1 MGNKNMRSL
10 RLSETVSPFGVGA
23 IVDIAGES
31 LIAMDTSWWPTI
43 SPRLESPRLEQA
55 LGGSRL
61 KQAPA
66 VPAFPSNRTIGL
78 QFARF
83 PSWLFCQNCRRM
95 KRLTYKDE
103 TGKAPL
109 CKCSG
114 PLVPMRFVGV
124 CETGSHIQDIS
135 WHRWAHR
142 QAENEEQN
150 QCKDERSLEF
160 LSSTGGNEGL
170 SGLRV
175 RCRACHADRHLGE
188 LSSSG
193 ALKRDGVR
201 CMGRQPW
208 QDHTDRVDCES
219 PIQVMQRG
227 ATNNHI
233 PDIISALDIPD
244 ESPISADMTETV
256 RAHSFFEG
264 LSSDPTG
271 PLAGPMAAKIAADT
285 GASETM
291 VVGLAAAGAGEIDLL
306 TAKSGL
312 LDGEWAA
319 LLKAYVGTASN
330 NDPNFVTRP
339 AKFHDKG
346 DSVPIRQL
354 GELVDRVV
362 LVDRLR
368 EVRAMVGFRRYSAEA
383 AKVRVDLG
391 PRNRST
397 FFPATESFGEGVFF
411 SFAEKN
417 LYEWE
422 SQPAVQRRVGLM
434 EGRRQESNIGS
445 RHSEVTPRLVL
456 LHTIAHLIIRRLA
469 FDSGYAS
476 ASIRERIYASPE
488 APDTQAGILIYTA
501 AGDSVGSLGGL
512 VRQGEPPRLART
524 LLSALED
531 ADWCSNDPICS
542 ESVGQGMNNLNLAG
556 CHGCVLASETS
567 CEKGNVFLDRAL
579 LLGND
584 QVPGFFQ
591 HVLDAARASGLG
603 AAY

>member
-43 SPRLESPRLEQA
+43 SPRLQSPRLEQA
-55 LGGSRL
+55 LGGSKL

-66 VPAFPSNRTIGL
+66 VPAFPSNKTIGL

-95 KRLTYKDE
+95 KRLSYKDE
-103 TGKAPL
+103 TGKAPI
-109 CKCSG
+109 CTCSG

-135 WHRWAHR
+135 WRWWAHN

-150 QCKDERSLEF
+150 QCKDETSLEF
-160 LSSTGGNEGL
+160 VSSKVGNEGL
-170 SGLRV
+170 SGLRI
-175 RCRACHADRHLGE
+175 RCRACQASRHLGE

-193 ALKRDGVR
+193 SLKRDGVR
-201 CMGRQPW
+201 CLGRQPW
-208 QDHTDRVDCES
+208 QDHTFRVDCES

-244 ESPISADMTETV
+244 ESPVSTDLTETV
-256 RAHSFFEG
+256 RAHAYFDL
-264 LSSDPTG
+264 LSSDPAG
-271 PLAGPMAAKIAADT
+271 PLAEQMATVIASST
-285 GASETM
+285 GASEAM
-291 VVGLAAAGAGEIDLL
+291 VLGLAATGRGEIDLL

-319 LLKAYVGTASN
+319 FQRAFLGTGSN
-330 NDPNFVTRP
+330 NDRNFVTRP
-339 AKFHDKG
+339 AKFFEER
-346 DSVPIRQL
+346 DSVTVKQL
-354 GELVDRVV
+354 GELVEQVV

-368 EVRAMVGFRRYSAEA
+368 EVRAMLGFRRYSAEA

-391 PRNRST
+391 PKSRST

-411 SFAEKN
+411 SVSESK
-417 LYEWE
+417 LSEWE
-422 SQPAVQRRVGLM
+422 SKTAVQRRVGVM
-434 EGRRQESNIGS
+434 ERRRQESNIGS
-445 RHSEVTPRLVL
+445 RHSDVTPRMVL

-476 ASIRERIYASPE
+476 ASIRERIYASSE
-488 APDTQAGILIYTA
+488 SPDAQAGILIYTA
-501 AGDSVGSLGGL
+501 AGDSIGSLGGL
-512 VRQGEPPRLART
+512 VRQGERPRLART

-542 ESVGQGMNNLNLAG
+542 ESTGQGMNNLNLAG

-567 CEKGNVFLDRAL
+567 CERGNVFLDRAL
-579 LLGND
+579 VLGNEE
-584 QVPGFFQ
+584 VPGFFQ
-591 HVLDAARASGLG
+591 HVLDVARATGLG
-603 AAY
+603 PG

>member
-23 IVDIAGES
+23 IADIAGES

-55 LGGSRL
+55 LGGSKL
-61 KQAPA
+61 KGAPA
-66 VPAFPSNRTIGL
+66 VPAFPSNKTIGL

-83 PSWLFCQNCRRM
+83 PSWLFCQNCRQM
-95 KRLTYKDE
+95 KRLSYKDE
-103 TGKAPL
+103 TGKAPF

-124 CETGSHIQDIS
+124 CESGSHIQDIS
-135 WHRWAHR
+135 WSRWAHK
-142 QAENEEQN
+142 QAENEEQD
-150 QCKDERSLEF
+150 QCKDETSLEF

-170 SGLRV
+170 SGLRI
-175 RCRACHADRHLGE
+175 RCRACNANRHLGE

-193 ALKRDGVR
+193 SLKRDGVR
-201 CMGRQPW
+201 CQGRQPW
-208 QDHTDRVDCES
+208 QDQTARTDCES
-219 PIQVMQRG
+219 PLQVMQRG

-244 ESPISADMTETV
+244 ESPISADLTETV
-256 RAHSFFEG
+256 RAHGFFDG
-264 LSSDPTG
+264 LSSDPAG
-271 PLAGPMAAKIAADT
+271 PLAGPMAAKIAEDT
-285 GASETM
+285 GASEAM
-291 VVGLAAAGAGEIDLL
+291 VLGLAAAGAGEIDLL

-319 LLKAYVGTASN
+319 LQKAFLGTTSN

-339 AKFHDKG
+339 AEFLDEC
-346 DSVPIRQL
+346 DSKPFRLL
-354 GELVDRVV
+354 GELIEQIV

-368 EVRAMVGFRRYSAEA
+368 EVRAMLGFRRYSAEA

-391 PRNRST
+391 PKSRSS

-411 SFAEKN
+411 SISEKK
-417 LYEWE
+417 LCEWE
-422 SQPAVQRRVGLM
+422 SKPAVQHRVRVM

-476 ASIRERIYASPE
+476 ASIRERIYASSE
-488 APDTQAGILIYTA
+488 SPDAQAGILIYTA
-501 AGDSVGSLGGL
+501 AGDSIGSLGGL

-524 LLSALED
+524 LLSSLED

-542 ESVGQGMNNLNLAG
+542 ESTGQGMNNLNLAG

-579 LLGND
+579 VLGND
-584 QVPGFFQ
+584 QVPGFLQ
-591 HVLDAARASGLG
+591 HVLDAARATGLG
-603 AAY
+603 AG